1 MRAIRAFLC
10 RLSGLFDNQR
20 KDREL
25 AEELESHLQMH
36 IEDNIRSGMT
46 REQARRDALI
56 RSGGLELAKDACRDR
71 RGLPV
76 VETVVR
82 DLRYAA
88 RILRRSPGST
98 AVCVLSLA
106 LGIGATTAI
115 FSVQRALLLAPLPY
129 PEPDRLMVVWQGPPE
144 ERSRQP
150 LSSPDYFDYRERNRS
165 FEELGVQTLRWVNL
179 SGDGTPERVWAS
191 ICTASFLRAV
201 GIEPAAG
208 RLFTDRE
215 EAEKERVVLLSYGLW
230 KRRFG
235 GDPSILGRRINVN
248 REVFTVVGVMPA
260 GYHSPRLWRA
270 DASPEL
276 WAPVQLSR
284 ADSERDSHWL
294 AAIGR
299 LKRGVSQQAAE
310 KDIKDIAAALAKQYP
325 NSSARVSA
333 WLLPLKELMV
343 GEVRKSVGFLL
354 AAVGVVLLIS
364 CANVASIQFARS
376 NGRQSE
382 VAIRTSLGAGR
393 ARVIRQFLTENLL
406 LSGTGGVAGVG
417 LAACG
422 MGALRSM
429 VPATIERASAI
440 QIDGW
445 VLLFS
450 IGVTVATG
458 LLCGLAPA
466 LSAARLDINSVLREG
481 QGTLT
486 SGRSRARFQSALVVT
501 QFALA
506 LALANG
512 AALMIKSYLN
522 AVSAPVGFDSE
533 RVMVASISLEGSGYQ
548 GNIPAQAAFWSLLL
562 ERVRTIPGVQEA
574 GATTKLPL
582 QGGTNGSYLVEDEKY
597 DPKANRPL
605 IERSWVTPEY
615 FGSMGIS
622 LLAGRLFAPGSATEA
637 RSEIVVNRA
646 FAQQYWPKGNA
657 LGKRIYPNTPKR
669 DWTGE
674 IVGIVEDVPQ
684 WSLEIP
690 PLPEVY
696 QSLEST
702 GRATKHLII
711 RTALPPLTLARAVRE
726 AVASIDPEQPVSG
739 IRTMEAVFDRAA
751 ARRRFNTVLMEIFAG
766 LALMMVIVGVYGV
779 ISCWV
784 ALRAREVGIRMAL
797 GADRR
802 RIARM
807 VVGRGLLI
815 SVLGILIGL
824 GGSLAL
830 SEVVGSMLYGV
841 SPTNPVAIVGVAS
854 LLLLI
859 ALLGSALP
867 ALRAASVDPVRTL
880 RAG

>member
-1 MRAIRAFLC
+1 MRAMRAFLC
-10 RLSGLFDNQR
+10 RLRGLFDNRR

-25 AEELESHLQMH
+25 AEELESHLRMQV
-36 IEDNIRSGMT
+36 EDNLRFGMT
-46 REQARRDALI
+46 PEEANRDALI
-56 RSGGLELAKDACRDR
+56 KSGGLESAKEACRDR

-76 VETVVR
+76 VETLVR
-82 DLRYAA
+82 DLRHAA
-88 RILRRSPGST
+88 RVLRRSPGST
-98 AVCVLSLA
+98 AVCVISLA
-106 LGIGATTAI
+106 LGIGATTVI
-115 FSVQRALLLAPLPY
+115 FSVQKALLLAPLAY
-129 PEPDRLMVVWQGPPE
+129 PEPDRLVVVWQRPPE
-144 ERSRQP
+144 ERWRQP

-179 SGDGTPERVWAS
+179 SGDGTPERVWGS

-201 GIEPAAG
+201 GVEPAVG

-215 EAEKERVVLLSYGLW
+215 EAEKERVVLLSNGLW

-235 GDPSILGRRINVN
+235 GDSIILGRKIGVN

-260 GYHSPRLWRA
+260 GYHSPRVWKA

-276 WAPVQLSR
+276 WAPVELSR
-284 ADSERDSHWL
+284 AESERDSHWL

-299 LKRGVSQQAAE
+299 LKRGVSYQAAE
-310 KDIKDIAAALAKQYP
+310 EDIKGIAAALATEYP
-325 NSSARVSA
+325 ISSARVSA
-333 WLLPLKELMV
+333 WLLPLKESV
-343 GEVRKSVGFLL
+343 AGDIRKPVWFLL
-354 AAVGVVLLIS
+354 AAVGVLLLIS

-376 NGRQSE
+376 NGRQAE

-393 ARVIRQFLTENLL
+393 AHVVRQFLTENLL
-406 LSGTGGVAGVG
+406 LSGTGGLAGVG
-417 LAACG
+417 LAVCG
-422 MGALRSM
+422 LKALRRM

-445 VLLFS
+445 VLLLS
-450 IGVTVATG
+450 IGVMVAAG

-486 SGRSRARFQSALVVT
+486 PGRSRARFQSALVVT

-506 LALANG
+506 VALANG

-522 AVSAPVGFDSE
+522 AVAAPLGFDSE
-533 RVMVASISLEGSGYQ
+533 RVMVASISLEGSGYR
-548 GNIPAQAAFWSLLL
+548 GNIPAQAAFWNLLL
-562 ERVRTIPGVQEA
+562 ERVRAIPGVQEA

-582 QGGTNGSYLVEDEKY
+582 EGGTNGSYLVEDEKY
-597 DPKANRPL
+597 DPKANRPA

-615 FGSMGIS
+615 FGSMGIP
-622 LLAGRLFAPGSATEA
+622 LLAGRLFAPGNATEA

-646 FAQQYWPKGNA
+646 FAHQYWPKGNA
-657 LGKRIYPNTPKR
+657 LGRRIYPNSPKR
-669 DWTGE
+669 DWMGE

-702 GRATKHLII
+702 RRATKHLII
-711 RTALPPLTLARAVRE
+711 RTALPPLTLARAVGE

-739 IRTMEAVFDRAA
+739 IRTMEAVFEGAA
-751 ARRRFNTVLMEIFAG
+751 ARRRFNTVLIEIFAG
-766 LALMMVIVGVYGV
+766 LALVMVIVGVYGV

-784 ALRAREVGIRMAL
+784 AQRAREVGIRIAL

-830 SEVVGSMLYGV
+830 SEVVGSMLYGI
-841 SPTNPVAIVGVAS
+841 SPTNPVAIAGVAF

-867 ALRAASVDPVRTL
+867 ALRAASVDPIQTL

>member
-10 RLSGLFDNQR
+10 RLVGLFDNQG

-25 AEELESHLQMH
+25 AEELESHLQMQ
-36 IEDNIRSGMT
+36 IEENLRSGMT
-46 REQARRDALI
+46 PEEANRDARI
-56 RSGGLELAKDACRDR
+56 KSGGVESAKEAYRDR
-71 RGLPV
+71 RGLPA

-82 DLRYAA
+82 DLRHA
-88 RILRRSPGST
+88 LRVLRHFPGST

-115 FSVQRALLLAPLPY
+115 FSVLRALLLAPLPY
-129 PEPDRLMVVWQGPPE
+129 PEPDRLVVVWQRPPD
-144 ERSRQP
+144 ERWRQP
-150 LSSPDYFDYRERNRS
+150 LSSPDYFDYREGNRS

-179 SGDGTPERVWAS
+179 LGEGTPERVWAS

-215 EAEKERVVLLSYGLW
+215 EAEKERVVLLSNGLW

-235 GDPSILGRRINVN
+235 GDPIILGRKISVN

-260 GYHSPRLWRA
+260 GYHSPRVWKA

-276 WAPVQLSR
+276 WVPIELSR
-284 ADSERDSHWL
+284 AESERDSHWL

-299 LKRGVSQQAAE
+299 LKHDLSYQAAE
-310 KDIKDIAAALAKQYP
+310 ADIKGIAAALAKRYP
-325 NSSARVSA
+325 NSSGRVSA
-333 WLLPLKELMV
+333 WLQPLRESMAGDLRRPV
-343 GEVRKSVGFLL
+343 WFLL
-354 AAVGVVLLIS
+354 AAVGVLLLIS

-393 ARVIRQFLTENLL
+393 AHILRQFLIENLL
-406 LSGTGGVAGVG
+406 LSVTGGVAGVG
-417 LAACG
+417 LAVCG
-422 MGALRSM
+422 LGALRRM
-429 VPATIERASAI
+429 VPATVERASTI
-440 QIDGW
+440 RIDGW

-450 IGVTVATG
+450 IGVTVAAG

-466 LSAARLDINSVLREG
+466 LSAARLDVNSVLREG

-486 SGRSRARFQSALVVT
+486 PGRSRARFQSALVVT

-506 LALANG
+506 VALANG

-522 AVSAPVGFDSE
+522 AVAVPVGFDGE
-533 RVMVASISLEGSGYQ
+533 GVMVASISLEGSGYR
-548 GNIPAQAAFWSLLL
+548 GNIPAQIAFWDLLL
-562 ERVRTIPGVQEA
+562 ERVRAIPGVQAA

-582 QGGTNGSYLVEDEKY
+582 EGGTNGSYLVEDEKY
-597 DPKANRPL
+597 DPMANRPV

-622 LLAGRLFAPGSATEA
+622 LLAGRLFVRGSATEA
-637 RSEIVVNRA
+637 RSEIVVNQA
-646 FAQQYWPKGNA
+646 FAKQYWPNGSA
-657 LGKRIYPNTPKR
+657 LGKRIYPNTSKR
-669 DWTGE
+669 DWMGE

-696 QSLEST
+696 QPLEST
-702 GRATKHLII
+702 RRTNKHLII
-711 RTALPPLTLARAVRE
+711 RTGLPPLTLARAVGE
-726 AVASIDPEQPVSG
+726 AVVSIDPGQAVSG
-739 IRTMEAVFDRAA
+739 IRTMEAVMENAA
-751 ARRRFNTVLMEIFAG
+751 ARRRFNTVLIEIFAG
-766 LALMMVIVGVYGV
+766 LALIMVSVGVYGV
-779 ISCWV
+779 ICCWV
-784 ALRAREVGIRMAL
+784 AQRTREVGIRMAL
-797 GADRR
+797 GANGR

-824 GGSLAL
+824 GASLAL
-830 SEVVGSMLYGV
+830 SEVVGSMLYGI
-841 SPTNPVAIVGVAS
+841 SPTNPVAIIGVAS
-854 LLLLI
+854 LLLVI

-867 ALRAASVDPVRTL
+867 ALRAAGVDPMKIL
-880 RAG
+880 RSG